1 MNWGDEVD
9 GADKA
14 TIAGTPAPKNFI
26 ELVDGELP
34 EQEETVKN
42 GLKTVISYTRRDDGK
57 VEKKTRVFSIET
69 RKAVVSKAVMQ
80 RRKLPKFGVAK
91 NNPPGPDSASTNV
104 VSDDVYLVLSSK
116 KELKDDGDE
125 ADKNIDK
132 LLAGKARLVMCR
144 ICKGEHWT
152 TKCPYKDKLGMPSAD
167 EQDPTSTPVEPS
179 TEGTLAAKSAGGV
192 GAAGGVNSSGRYVA
206 PSRRAGAAREGS
218 SMDQRD
224 DTATVRITN
233 LSENTREEDLR
244 ELFRPFG
251 PISRCYVATDRET
264 GAARGFAF
272 INFLRKD
279 DAQAAIDTL
288 NGHGY
293 DHLILS
299 VEWAEERKP
308 NDRH

>member
-9 GADKA
+9 GGDK
-14 TIAGTPAPKNFI
+14 GTSVGLPTPKNFI

-34 EQEETVKN
+34 EQQEIVKN

-80 RRKLPKFGVAK
+80 RRNLPKFGCAK

-116 KELKDDGDE
+116 KELKDDGEE
-125 ADKNIDK
+125 ADKNMDK
-132 LLAGKARLVMCR
+132 LLSGKARLVMCR

-152 TKCPYKDKLGMPSAD
+152 TKCPYKDKLGMPSAED
-167 EQDPTSTPVEPS
+167 AEATENAEPS
-179 TEGTLAAKSAGGV
+179 TEGALAPKSGGV
-192 GAAGGVNSSGRYVA
+192 GASGGVNSSGRYVA
-206 PSRRAGAAREGS
+206 PSRRAGGGERQGA

-272 INFLRKD
+272 INYLRKD
-279 DAQAAIDTL
+279 DAQNAIDTL
-288 NGHGY
+288 HGHGY

-299 VEWAEERKP
+299 VEWAEERKGG
-308 NDRH
+308 NDRN